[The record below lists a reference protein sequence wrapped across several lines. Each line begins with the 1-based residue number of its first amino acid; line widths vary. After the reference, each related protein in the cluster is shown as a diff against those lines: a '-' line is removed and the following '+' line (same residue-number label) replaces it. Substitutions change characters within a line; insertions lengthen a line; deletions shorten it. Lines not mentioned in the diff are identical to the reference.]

1 MSKNRKS
8 IKADR
13 KNKRELRAIRS
24 ARSCRPL
31 RSTLGATTETAEPEI
46 FFFSLGGMV
55 MPLSM
60 QG

>member
-1 MSKNRKS
+1 MSKSKKS

-13 KNKRELRAIRS
+13 KNKREIRAIHT
-24 ARSCRPL
+24 ARSVRPL
-31 RSTLGATTETAEPEI
+31 RSTFGAATETAEPEV

-55 MPLSM
+55 MPLSF